1 VNKER
6 VDTTM
11 QSDRWSYLWL
21 AIGTLLGFFWTIPLV
36 WWLSPVFILRF
47 VRTQKVWRGFIL
59 AWLTTF
65 LTVGVTQYGMMN
77 ALLPSP
83 LPVYLI
89 TMAIGALPFTLPYLA
104 DRLLTPRLKAHDR
117 ATFAATLVLPLA
129 VTAVDFVSAK
139 ANPLGSIG
147 AQAYFQYGNLALMQ
161 LLSITGM
168 WGITFL
174 VNWFGSVVNWIW
186 ECDFAWSHIRRGIAV
201 YAGLLL
207 LVMLYGSVRLAF
219 AAAAT
224 GTVRMHGIT
233 AVDMR
238 QNWAALNQMKEQE
251 GWEAMRQKT
260 AEYRDLYFEETVR
273 EARAGAQL
281 VHWPEQA
288 LMVPGEDEPAFIA
301 RAQEIARDENVYLAL
316 AFGTVFQGGR
326 PWENKLIVIDPAG
339 DIVLE
344 HHKYALAALEGTK
357 GGDGILRTVE
367 TPFGTLSGIICN
379 DANHEEMVLQAGRNG
394 TDILLAPSMEYRE
407 IDPIHAHMA
416 IYRAVENGV
425 TVVRQAD
432 NGLSFVV
439 DPYGRV
445 VSTMDHWTA
454 SERVSL
460 AQVPIQSAFT
470 IYPYIGDLFAWL
482 SIAGFVAITVWAVV
496 RGRGARRAKVSR
508 SGTAE

>member
-1 VNKER
+1 
-6 VDTTM
+6 M

-36 WWLSPVFILRF
+36 WWLSPVFVLRF
-47 VRTQKVWRGFIL
+47 IRTQKVWRGFVL
-59 AWLTTF
+59 AWLATF

-77 ALLPSP
+77 ALMPSP

-89 TMAIGALPFTLPYLA
+89 TMAVGALLFTLPY
-104 DRLLTPRLKAHDR
+104 RLLAPRLKG
-117 ATFAATLVLPLA
+117 FVATLVLPLA

-174 VNWFGSVVNWIW
+174 VSWLGPVVNWAW
-186 ECDFAWSHIRRGIAV
+186 EQDFTWPEIRRGAAV

-207 LVMLYGSVRLAF
+207 LVMLYGGARLAF
-219 AAAAT
+219 APPAT

-238 QNWAALNQMKEQE
+238 QNWSALNQVKEQE

-260 AEYRDLYFEETVR
+260 AEYHDLYFEETVR

-281 VHWPEQA
+281 VHWPEMA
-288 LMVPGEDEPAFIA
+288 VKVPGEDEPAFIA
-301 RAQEIARDENVYLAL
+301 RAQEIARQEDVYLAL
-316 AFGTVFQGGR
+316 GVGTVFQDDR

-344 HHKYALAALEGTK
+344 HHKYALVAMEGTK

-379 DANHEEMVLQAGRNG
+379 DTNHEEVVTQAGRNG
-394 TDILLAPSMEYRE
+394 TDILLSPSLEIRP
-407 IDPIHAHMA
+407 IDPIHAYMA

-445 VSTMDHWTA
+445 LAAVDHWTA
-454 SERVSL
+454 SERVLL
-460 AQVPIQSAFT
+460 AQVPAKAAVFT

-482 SIAGFVAITVWAVV
+482 SVVGFVVVAVWTVVLW
-496 RGRGARRAKVSR
+496 RKEKRAEST
-508 SGTAE
+508 STGTQVPA

>member
-1 VNKER
+1 MKKQQM
-6 VDTTM
+6 DTTM
-11 QSDRWSYLWL
+11 QTDRWSYLWL
-21 AIGTLLGFFWTIPLV
+21 AIGTLIGFFWTIPLV
-36 WWLSPVFILRF
+36 WWLSPVFVLRF
-47 VRTQKVWRGFIL
+47 IRTQKVWRGFIL
-59 AWLTTF
+59 AWLATF
-65 LTVGVTQYGMMN
+65 LTVGVTQYSMMN
-77 ALLPSP
+77 ALIPSP
-83 LPVYLI
+83 LPVYLV
-89 TMAIGALPFTLPYLA
+89 TMAVGALPFTLPYLA
-104 DRLLTPRLKAHDR
+104 DRLLAPRLKG
-117 ATFAATLVLPLA
+117 FAATLVFPLA

-174 VNWFGSVVNWIW
+174 VNWFGSVVNWVW
-186 ECDFAWSHIRRGIAV
+186 ECDFAWSNIRRGAAV

-207 LVMLYGSVRLAF
+207 LVMLYGSARLAF
-219 AAAAT
+219 APPAT

-238 QNWAALNQMKEQE
+238 QNWSALNQMIEQE

-260 AEYRDLYFEETVR
+260 AEYHDLYFEETVG
-273 EARAGAQL
+273 EAKAGAQL

-288 LMVPGEDEPAFIA
+288 VMVPGEDEPAFIA
-301 RAQEIARDENVYLAL
+301 RAQEIARQEDIYLAI
-316 AFGTVFQGGR
+316 AVGTKFQDDR

-344 HHKYALAALEGTK
+344 HHKYALVAMEGTK
-357 GGDGILRTVE
+357 GGDGILHTVE

-379 DANHEEMVLQAGRNG
+379 DTNHEEMVLQAGRNG
-394 TDILLAPSMEYRE
+394 TDILLSPSLEVRP

-432 NGLSFVV
+432 NGLSFVA

-445 VSTMDHWTA
+445 VSAVDHFTA
-454 SERVSL
+454 SERVMV
-460 AQVPIQSAFT
+460 AQVPAKSGVFT

-482 SIAGFVAITVWAVV
+482 AIAGFVVIAIWAVI
-496 RGRGARRAKVSR
+496 RGRRARRAKKAAAS
-508 SGTAE
+508 

>member
-1 VNKER
+1 MKKER
-6 VDTTM
+6 INTTII
-11 QSDRWSYLWL
+11 SDRWSYLWL
-21 AIGTLLGFFWTIPLV
+21 AIGTLVGFFWTIPLA
-36 WWLSPVFILRF
+36 WWLSPVFVLRF
-47 VRTQKVWRGFIL
+47 IRTQKVWRGFVL
-59 AWLTTF
+59 AWLATF

-77 ALLPSP
+77 ALMPSP

-89 TMAIGALPFTLPYLA
+89 TMAVGALLFALPYLA
-104 DRLLTPRLKAHDR
+104 DRLLAPRLKG
-117 ATFAATLVLPLA
+117 FAATLVFPLA
-129 VTAVDFVSAK
+129 VTAVDFFSAK

-174 VNWFGSVVNWIW
+174 VSWLGPVINWAW
-186 ECDFAWSHIRRGIAV
+186 ERDFAWPEIRRGAAV
-201 YAGLLL
+201 YTGIML
-207 LVMLYGSVRLAF
+207 LVMLYGGARLAF
-219 AAAAT
+219 APPAT

-238 QNWAALNQMKEQE
+238 QNWSALNQVKEQE

-260 AEYRDLYFEETVR
+260 AEYHNLYFEETVR

-281 VHWPEQA
+281 VHWPEMA
-288 LMVPGEDEPAFIA
+288 VKVPGEDEPAFIA
-301 RAQEIARDENVYLAL
+301 RAQEIARQEDVYLAL
-316 AFGTVFQGGR
+316 GVGTVFQDDR

-344 HHKYALAALEGTK
+344 HHKYALVAMEGTK

-367 TPFGTLSGIICN
+367 TPFGRLSGIVCN
-379 DANHEEMVLQAGRNG
+379 DTNHEEVVTQAGRNG
-394 TDILLAPSMEYRE
+394 TDILLSPSLEVRP

-416 IYRAVENGV
+416 IYRAIENGI
-425 TVVRQAD
+425 TIVRQAD
-432 NGLSFVV
+432 NGLSFVA

-445 VSTMDHWTA
+445 WAAMDHWTA
-454 SERVSL
+454 SERVLL
-460 AQVPIQSAFT
+460 AQVPAKAGVFT

-482 SIAGFVAITVWAVV
+482 SVFGFVVVAVWAVIQ
-496 RGRGARRAKVSR
+496 GRRAAR
-508 SGTAE
+508 AESAQSEGQSPS